1 MNKPTLWVMVG
12 LSGSG
17 KSSVAKEIAENNSNT
32 IIVSLDNICEELTGK
47 VEDQSKNEEVSKV
60 FHKRIRETLENNTN
74 VVADATNITMRSR
87 RAIIENVKSIE
98 CHKIVYL
105 IPKPFRQ
112 CKIDNLNRQHPVPE
126 EVLNGQLR
134 KFQIPFM
141 EEKFDEIRIEI
152 LHKENRLTLEEMF
165 SMMKGFNQKNPHHT
179 MDLYEHC
186 QFVKKKFSKMRGY
199 IYTEYPFAA
208 KLHDVGKLF
217 TQKFDEDGIAHY
229 FQHENVGT
237 YYLLSNIENIKFYR
251 DYSDEHILNILFL
264 VNYHMMPFN
273 WTTEKSKERWKKRF
287 GEYKYQM
294 LLDFH
299 ECDKAR

>member
-87 RAIIENVKSIE
+87 RAIIENVKGID
-98 CHKIVYL
+98 CYKIVYL

-112 CKIDNLNRQHPVPE
+112 CKLDNLNRQHPVSE
-126 EVLNGQLR
+126 EALDGQLR
-134 KFQIPFM
+134 KFQIPFI
-141 EEKFDEIRIEI
+141 EEGFDEGII
-152 LHKENRLTLEEMF
+152 HYYMKNKYRLDALKMF
-165 SMMKGFNQKNPHHT
+165 DNMEGFNQQNPNHTSTLADHCKNTHE
-179 MDLYEHC
+179 L
-186 QFVKKKFSKMRGY
+186 FSRYGY
-199 IYTEYPFAA
+199 PSKYNLAA
-208 KLHDVGKLF
+208 LFHDYGKLYC
-217 TQKFDEDGIAHY
+217 KKLDNDGVAHY
-229 FQHENVGT
+229 CGHDSISSYMILENFAE
-237 YYLLSNIENIKFYR
+237 IFYK
-251 DYSDEHILNILFL
+251 DVADMCFL
-264 VNYHMMPFN
+264 INYHMMPFN

>member
-17 KSSVAKEIAENNSNT
+17 RSSVAKEIAENNPNT
-32 IIVSLDNICEELTGK
+32 VIVSLDNIHEELTGK

-60 FHKRIRETLENNTN
+60 FHKKIREALENNTN
-74 VVADATNITMRSR
+74 VIADATNITMRLR
-87 RAIIENVKSIE
+87 RAIVENIKGIE

-112 CKIDNLNRQHPVPE
+112 CKIDNLNRQHPVSE
-126 EVLNGQLR
+126 EVLDGQLI

-141 EEKFDEIRIEI
+141 EEGFDEGIIHYI
-152 LHKENRLTLEEMF
+152 HNKNRLDTLKMF
-165 SMMKGFNQKNPHHT
+165 DNMEGFNQQNPHHT
-179 MDLYEHC
+179 STLTDHCKNAYEL
-186 QFVKKKFSKMRGY
+186 FSRYGY
-199 IYTEYPFAA
+199 PSKYNLAA
-208 KLHDVGKLF
+208 LFHDYGKLYC
-217 TQKFDEDGIAHY
+217 KELDNDGVAHFY
-229 FQHENVGT
+229 GHDSIGSYTILENFAE
-237 YYLLSNIENIKFYR
+237 IFYK
-251 DYSDEHILNILFL
+251 DVADMCFL
-264 VNYHMMPFN
+264 INYHMMPFD

-287 GEYKYQM
+287 GEYKYKM